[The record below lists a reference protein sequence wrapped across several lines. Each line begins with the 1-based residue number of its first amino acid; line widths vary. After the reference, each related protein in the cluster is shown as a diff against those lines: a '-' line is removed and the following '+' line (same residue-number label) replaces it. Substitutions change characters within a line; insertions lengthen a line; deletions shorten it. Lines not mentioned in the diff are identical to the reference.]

1 MRERS
6 RGDVSV
12 ALSKYRRTLVSNMIM
27 VMVMVNM
34 LMVINMAIKNIK
46 VDWRYGELSRTKAA
60 FYFVFVLL
68 DKTYFFGNLTCQKL
82 RQ

>member
-1 MRERS
+1 M
-6 RGDVSV
+6 
-12 ALSKYRRTLVSNMIM
+12 VSNMIM

-60 FYFVFVLL
+60 FYFVL
-68 DKTYFFGNLTCQKL
+68 FFYWTRRIFSGT
-82 RQ
+82 